1 MGNKNSGRKK
11 SNRAIAQEALKKALD
26 KVAYQKSGKEG
37 IDGIAYFLEHYI
49 QRAFATPSLAQSLA
63 KKLLPDLSDTKT
75 EHDGSLVD
83 QSLNYTIKVVKAD
96 GSENTVAQ
104 QSIRRMD

>member
-11 SNRAIAQEALKKALD
+11 SNRALAREALD
-26 KVAYQKSGKEG
+26 KALNKVAYEKAKRN
-37 IDGIAYFLEHYI
+37 DGMAYFLEHFVE
-49 QRAFATPSLAQSLA
+49 RAVNGSDPLLTSLA